1 MKPLP
6 WLRHDRQTDTPGR
19 ALSEAALGNV
29 CLASVTFVTI
39 AALCDASRAAPA
51 AAFGTGIVV
60 LASAVAWLLSVV
72 VARLEQDP
80 ALYLLIGY
88 VLKAMVGGVFLLL
101 IPFPHG
107 WSGGWA
113 LSGAIIGVV
122 VVLGTQLWVIRR
134 LRIPYFST
142 VESLPERHDEASDH
156 DEDGRNL

>member
-1 MKPLP
+1 MRRLP
-6 WLRHDRQTDTPGR
+6 WLRYDRHTNTPGR

-29 CLASVTFVTI
+29 CLAGVIFVTI
-39 AALCDASRAAPA
+39 AALCDAPRAAPA
-51 AAFGTGIVV
+51 AAFGAGIVV

-88 VLKAMVGGVFLLL
+88 VLKIMIGGALLL
-101 IPFPHG
+101 LVPFPQG

-122 VVLGTQLWVIRR
+122 AVLGTQLWVIRR

-142 VESLPERHDEASDH
+142 VESLPDRHDEALDH

>member
-1 MKPLP
+1 
-6 WLRHDRQTDTPGR
+6 
-19 ALSEAALGNV
+19 
-29 CLASVTFVTI
+29 
-39 AALCDASRAAPA
+39 
-51 AAFGTGIVV
+51 VV

-88 VLKAMVGGVFLLL
+88 VLKAMIGGALLLL

-113 LSGAIIGVV
+113 LTGAIIGVV

-134 LRIPYFST
+134 LRIPYFSM